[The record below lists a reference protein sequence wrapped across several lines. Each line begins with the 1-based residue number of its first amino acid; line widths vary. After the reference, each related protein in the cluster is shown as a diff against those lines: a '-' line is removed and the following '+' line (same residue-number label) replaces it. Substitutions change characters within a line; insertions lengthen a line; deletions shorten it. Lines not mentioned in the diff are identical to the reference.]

1 MKKKTIA
8 GIIATTMVLSL
19 AGCSSSA
26 SSSTTDESIEI
37 SASEEN
43 PEEEPIEAE
52 LDEDADS
59 KAPAYESIDNSDLQ
73 DDQFRYDGKV
83 VSILDDV
90 NTLVE
95 TINDSNPEE
104 YEGQTFYYT
113 EDKAI
118 YLETLDK
125 DGSEL
130 PICLTINDYGI
141 ATNHNISIGSF
152 RDDVIAAYGEP
163 NVEPSAVYGPDG
175 NELSKEEVIELCG
188 EELIY
193 DLGDITITF
202 IVTDG
207 FVSSITY
214 THNANHDKFS
224 WS

>member
-1 MKKKTIA
+1 MIFPLEELVKFKDNIYEITTAASRRAYQLSMVKDP
-8 GIIATTMVLSL
+8 II
-19 AGCSSSA
+19 
-26 SSSTTDESIEI
+26 
-37 SASEEN
+37 EEN
-43 PEEEPIEAE
+43 
-52 LDEDADS
+52 
-59 KAPAYESIDNSDLQ
+59 
-73 DDQFRYDGKV
+73 DGKV

-95 TINDSNPEE
+95 TINDSNPEK

-113 EDKAI
+113 EDRAL

-163 NVEPSAVYGPDG
+163 NVEPNAVFGPDG
-175 NELSKEEVIELCG
+175 NQLSKEEVIEQCG

-193 DLGDITITF
+193 NLGDITITF
-202 IVTDG
+202 LVTDG